1 MRHAHE
7 VPALRTTSTLGGSG
21 GGADGGPA
29 HRPGTPRHLGAVVAA
44 GVADAQRR
52 GAVARD
58 GPSTAC
64 PADLRDA
71 DGVGRI
77 VGREPGTGATL
88 AEDYR
93 RLARRARSAVVSN
106 FYEGA

>member
-1 MRHAHE
+1 MDG
-7 VPALRTTSTLGGSG
+7 VPS
-21 GGADGGPA
+21 
-29 HRPGTPRHLGAVVAA
+29 
-44 GVADAQRR
+44 
-52 GAVARD
+52 
-58 GPSTAC
+58 
-64 PADLRDA
+64 DLRDA